1 MSATND
7 KRLSACFGQSVQDGE
22 AIARTI
28 QEAAEDLSFLMSQL
42 HGESFSADINHD
54 LGFLLSRLHAG
65 GDDMFKDAKPK
76 GASS

>member
-7 KRLSACFGQSVQDGE
+7 KRLSACFGQSVHDGE

-28 QEAAEDLSFLMSQL
+28 QEAADDLAFLMSQL
-42 HGESFSADINHD
+42 HGESYRADINHD
-54 LGFLLSRLHAG
+54 VGFLIIRYW
-65 GDDMFKDAKPK
+65 DM